1 MLAERLYQA
10 IIDKVAEQDLDWAES
25 AKSCGFDPDLLLECF
40 DGKPHAQPLRIYD
53 YIGRE
58 QVEATAD
65 FLECPRLRIFFL
77 ADVFRLED
85 LRALAKA
92 VTGSEVLTRSSEMNA
107 LGQYMLDIS
116 RSQFFGRAEPLINE
130 FVASTM
136 SDNLREA
143 CSKTGLP
150 YSKLTSWKAGQPG
163 SLSDIEEIRR
173 MASSMGL
180 GVAPVLV
187 ALCVMKPGDFLWEGD
202 PVDPIAE
209 LERALDV
216 DIW

>member
-25 AKSCGFDPDLLLECF
+25 AKSCCFDPDVLLECF

-53 YIGRE
+53 HIGRE
-58 QVEATAD
+58 QIEGTAD
-65 FLECPRLRIFFL
+65 FLDCPRLRIFFL

-92 VTGSEVLTRSSEMNA
+92 VTGSEALTRSSEMKA

-116 RSQFFGRAEPLINE
+116 RSQFFGRAEPLVND
-130 FVASTM
+130 FVAATM

-150 YSKLTSWKAGQPG
+150 YSKLTAWKAGQMG
-163 SLSDIEEIRR
+163 SLSDIDEIRR
-173 MASSMGL
+173 MASAMGL

-187 ALCVMKPGDFLWEGD
+187 GLCVMKPGDFLWKGE